1 MAQKKWR
8 QVKVKVKGKTVN
20 RWTDGSGNYRLAKP
34 AASGAGV
41 LSNALRSAHNALG
54 GNRGPSDGWRA
65 AAKEQRNP
73 RRSDGQVSPRPSK
86 EQKKATATPQTTPK
100 TTPKAATGNSKAQ
113 QEIKAAKERAAA
125 VRARAAAKAESTKA
139 PTAPK
144 LPPRPS
150 APKSAPKDSLKAPK
164 KSNAST
170 YRDKADTKGTSVGRY
185 KTFKEH
191 KAAVAAAKLSK
202 GGKNIGPV
210 AHGGTYASE
219 LKKKKK

>member
-86 EQKKATATPQTTPK
+86 EQKKATATPKTTPK
-100 TTPKAATGNSKAQ
+100 TTPKAATGSSKAQ
-113 QEIKAAKERAAA
+113 QEIKAAKERTAA
-125 VRARAAAKAESTKA
+125 VKARAAAKANAAKA
-139 PTAPK
+139 PAAPK
-144 LPPRPS
+144 LPARPS
-150 APKSAPKDSLKAPK
+150 APKATTPPKAAPK

-202 GGKNIGPV
+202 GGKNVGPV